1 MTHWQGSP
9 SAIHPRQSGQF
20 TQDTYFVQ
28 NQRLSAS
35 HLGPYTVDSLGYLY
49 PLVEGLFACS
59 FTCFGHVMFSCSNL
73 LPVVLFIIIRVR
85 QMVFNCWPL
94 ATPSNHNE
102 ARIFE
107 AIHLCFLLLRS
118 A

>member
-1 MTHWQGSP
+1 MLVASLVTLSDVPFQCLCNYLSSCFLRNHLRAIYPVFNMTHWQGSP

-49 PLVEGLFACS
+49 PLVEGLF
-59 FTCFGHVMFSCSNL
+59 G
-73 LPVVLFIIIRVR
+73 
-85 QMVFNCWPL
+85 
-94 ATPSNHNE
+94 
-102 ARIFE
+102 
-107 AIHLCFLLLRS
+107 
-118 A
+118 